1 MVASLK
7 FFLGHDQEDA
17 NSSDEENDNEPD
29 LKSAMMVNKVNKKT
43 KKRQKQLESIK
54 RQVVKASKKK
64 SKAPAFNFS
73 GIHLIH
79 NPQGMA
85 EGLFKQLQGSNERFE
100 VKLMH
105 LDVISRLIGIH
116 ELFLFGYYPY
126 ITRFIQPHQR
136 QVTRILQFAAQ
147 ASHELVPGDII
158 EPVLKTIAN
167 SFITERNASDVMAIG
182 LNAVREICM
191 RCPLAMG
198 EDLLRD
204 LAMYKGYKE
213 KSVMMAARSLITLYR
228 EQLPALLHKKDR
240 GRPTEAQAELR
251 PKNYGEIIAHDTIPG
266 AEALLDKAAEID
278 AGSDDDGDDSDN
290 DGSWVDVSQSED
302 EGGNEDDV
310 DDDEDDEDEDDEAE
324 DDEEEEDA
332 SSDEDGAE
340 EDSKSTKTNQ
350 STTKTNGDVN
360 IKILDKKQAAQELA
374 LTRIFTDEDFKRID
388 MANVKKTVTN
398 ARKRPLESEKTEFV
412 KLDNI
417 EMIFKKRKHD
427 KAARLETVQAGR
439 MDREKFGYKDGRK
452 NENCSKTNREK
463 RKRKNFVMMRHKA
476 RSKVKKSFKE
486 KQLALRK
493 HLLKQ
498 KKMK

>member
-1 MVASLK
+1 
-7 FFLGHDQEDA
+7 
-17 NSSDEENDNEPD
+17 
-29 LKSAMMVNKVNKKT
+29 
-43 KKRQKQLESIK
+43 
-54 RQVVKASKKK
+54 
-64 SKAPAFNFS
+64 
-73 GIHLIH
+73 
-79 NPQGMA
+79 
-85 EGLFKQLQGSNERFE
+85 
-100 VKLMH
+100 
-105 LDVISRLIGIH
+105 
-116 ELFLFGYYPY
+116 
-126 ITRFIQPHQR
+126 
-136 QVTRILQFAAQ
+136 
-147 ASHELVPGDII
+147 
-158 EPVLKTIAN
+158 
-167 SFITERNASDVMAIG
+167 
-182 LNAVREICM
+182 
-191 RCPLAMG
+191 
-198 EDLLRD
+198 
-204 LAMYKGYKE
+204 MYKGYKE

-310 DDDEDDEDEDDEAE
+310 DDDDEDEDDEDEDDEAE